1 MWPAVSIE
9 NPFMTAIA
17 PFGKV
22 SRNWKIFLLEQ
33 YFRNIVV
40 KKYKNSKQFYKSTD
54 IFLQAPK

>member
-9 NPFMTAIA
+9 NPFMTAMA

-22 SRNWKIFLLEQ
+22 GRNWKIFLLEQ

-40 KKYKNSKQFYKSTD
+40 KKYKNRKQSYKSTD
-54 IFLQAPK
+54 LFI